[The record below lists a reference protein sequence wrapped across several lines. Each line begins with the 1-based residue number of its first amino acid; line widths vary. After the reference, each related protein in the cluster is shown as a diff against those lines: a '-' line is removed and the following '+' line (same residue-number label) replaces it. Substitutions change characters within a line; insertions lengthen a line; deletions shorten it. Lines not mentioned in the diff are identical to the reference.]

1 MPSGG
6 VYFKHGSD
14 IFFKELDK
22 FAVNSAQ
29 VPNDM
34 WARVYGPSFIK
45 DIKERSLKYAQ
56 RSNARA
62 TEKTEGLSPE
72 NMSKLE
78 DAIKQKAVAVGK
90 LKNEGTI

>member
-1 MPSGG
+1 
-6 VYFKHGSD
+6 
-14 IFFKELDK
+14 
-22 FAVNSAQ
+22 
-29 VPNDM
+29 M
-34 WARVYGPSFIK
+34 WASVYGPSFIK